1 MTGLAGEREERE
13 RQAVRLSPLD
23 SDDMD
28 PVFPLGVRAL
38 LAVVLGVVVARFVV
52 RPLLFS
58 S

>member
-1 MTGLAGEREERE
+1 
-13 RQAVRLSPLD
+13 
-23 SDDMD
+23 MD

-38 LAVVLGVVVARFVV
+38 LAVVLGVVVAWFVV